1 VKASGPILWLLMAS
15 ACAFTPPQFGEAG
28 PEVADPKAEEA
39 YRAVLDRF
47 SDHREVYSGLDTQV
61 FAAATYQSL
70 AFRDARVRRKATFQ
84 VWPQDKVQHELAL
97 ERVDAAQAYEVVFG
111 VSMPERKYD
120 DFDSRTSI
128 WRLTLVTEEGE
139 TTPISVKRVGRGD
152 LNIRAYYPYMG
163 EFWTMYSA
171 RFPKALGDRPLVG
184 PATKQFTFRMASTIG
199 RLEMTLP
206 IQ

>member
-1 VKASGPILWLLMAS
+1 MGWMLLGCG
-15 ACAFTPPQFGEAG
+15 CAFTPPQVGESG
-28 PEVADPKAEEA
+28 PEVADPKTEEA

-47 SDHREVYSGLDTQV
+47 SDHREVYSGLDTEI

-70 AFRDARVRRKATFQ
+70 AFRDARVRRKGTFQ
-84 VWPQDKVQHELAL
+84 VWPQDKVQNELAV
-97 ERVDAAQAYEVVFG
+97 ERVDAAQAYEVIFG
-111 VSMPERKYD
+111 VSLADRRYD

-139 TTPISVKRVGRGD
+139 TTPTSVRRVGRGD
-152 LNIRAYYPYMG
+152 QNVRAYYPYMG
-163 EFWTMYSA
+163 DFWTVYSA
-171 RFPKALGDRPLVG
+171 RFPKMLGDRSLVG

-199 RLEMTLP
+199 RLEMKLP

>member
-1 VKASGPILWLLMAS
+1 MLCLLAAS
-15 ACAFTPPQFGEAG
+15 ACAFTPPRVGESG

-47 SDHREVYSGLDTQV
+47 SDHREVYSGLDTEI

-84 VWPQDKVQHELAL
+84 VWPQDKVQHELAQ

-111 VSMPERKYD
+111 VTIPDRHYD
-120 DFDSRTSI
+120 DFDSRNSI

-139 TTPISVKRVGRGD
+139 TTPISVRRVGRGD
-152 LNIRAYYPYMG
+152 QNIRAYYPYMG
-163 EFWTMYSA
+163 DFWTMYSA
-171 RFPKALGDRPLVG
+171 RFPKALGERPLVG